1 MSDPPTKHEHVVPA
15 PLDSKPTVPG
25 PEPDPAR
32 GSADA
37 ESKPAEDPA
46 DSSPSPTPAC
56 RRVQAWTSD
65 GFPIVDGKYLDSAG
79 LIRSVAPDAQVTYG
93 PPQIDLFWQNL
104 CCTEGYFGF
113 EKAFNRGTATDC
125 LIRLVGVVEKLG
137 IEVTSLNVSRFSVIL
152 VTHSSLKRDQIM
164 PAVLE
169 AGL

>member
-1 MSDPPTKHEHVVPA
+1 MSDLPTKHEHIVPSRSD
-15 PLDSKPTVPG
+15 PKPTVPG
-25 PEPDPAR
+25 PEPQP
-32 GSADA
+32 
-37 ESKPAEDPA
+37 PQDPA
-46 DSSPSPTPAC
+46 DDEPNPSDNPTDPGSPPAPAC

-79 LIRSVAPDAQVTYG
+79 LVRSVAPDAQVTYG
-93 PPQIDLFWQNL
+93 PPQIDLFWQNR

-152 VTHSSLKRDQIM
+152 VTHSPLKRDQIM
-164 PAVLE
+164 PAVLG